1 MRIGAPGCGA
11 AIPRTL
17 ADHTRPMETPGRI
30 AELERKFAEN
40 PRRYF
45 AALANEFRKQ
55 GELDRAIELCESHL
69 AEQRNHL
76 SGHVVLAQ
84 ALVDAGRESD
94 AWDPLHTALDLDPE
108 NFIALR
114 LIGELSAK
122 VGDVDHA
129 RSFFFRALEI
139 EPRNEQLLAAVKN
152 LSPRPAAPAVEP
164 EQPAVAAP
172 ARETREPKEE
182 PWGDVTPLP
191 GLESTTAFEAV
202 QAAEPVAE
210 EPPAAAIAEARAA
223 PMSPGDEP
231 IQRETPSMEAGPYRE
246 AAAEPIAEVPVSEE
260 PVGVELVAEDRHA
273 HEPAAAPAQP
283 IAEEPVL
290 DATAEVTPAHGDPF
304 ADWLPGAETVA
315 EPIPEEDWMSAAG
328 SVATESRSDWDS
340 PPTGDEPRAKSYD
353 YHDWLPPLASET
365 KTAVT
370 AGAAPGV
377 PTTDAALE
385 ATDETKSVA
394 DDVHAGADEVGAA
407 AGEVR
412 AGADETPPPRDEAVP
427 AGEAASPGAV
437 ESLDARPMLASETMA
452 DLYLQQGHV
461 SLAVDV
467 LRELVASR
475 PDDERLR
482 ARLAEVGSGA
492 AAPPRETVRDMFAR
506 FARTAQP
513 LRERTRHHAVGRHA
527 STEAESAGPIGEFF
541 GDSATRTRDVRA
553 NALLSMVGPPG
564 SVPAEGDAL
573 ERWLAGL
580 RRP

>member
-1 MRIGAPGCGA
+1 MRTGAPGCGA

-122 VGDVDHA
+122 VGDIDHA

-139 EPRNEQLLAAVKN
+139 EPRNEQLLAAVKT
-152 LSPRPAAPAVEP
+152 LSPRPAAAVEG
-164 EQPAVAAP
+164 EQPAVATP
-172 ARETREPKEE
+172 AREPREPKEE

-210 EPPAAAIAEARAA
+210 EPPAAAIAEAGAA

-231 IQRETPSMEAGPYRE
+231 IQRETPSMEAGPHRE
-246 AAAEPIAEVPVSEE
+246 AAAAPIADAPVSEE
-260 PVGVELVAEDRHA
+260 PVGVELVAGDRDA
-273 HEPAAAPAQP
+273 HEPVAAPAQP

-304 ADWLPGAETVA
+304 ADWLPGPETVA
-315 EPIPEEDWMSAAG
+315 EPTPEEDWMSAAG

-340 PPTGDEPRAKSYD
+340 PPTGDQPRAKSYD

-365 KTAVT
+365 ETAAT

-377 PTTDAALE
+377 PATDATIE
-385 ATDETKSVA
+385 AADETKSVT
-394 DDVHAGADEVGAA
+394 DDVHAGADEGGAA
-407 AGEVR
+407 AGGAR
-412 AGADETPPPRDEAVP
+412 LGAGQEPPTRDEPVP
-427 AGEAASPGAV
+427 AGEPASPAAV
-437 ESLDARPMLASETMA
+437 ESLEARPMLASETMA

-482 ARLAEVGSGA
+482 ARLAEVGSAA

-513 LRERTRHHAVGRHA
+513 LRERAQHHAVSRHP
-527 STEAESAGPIGEFF
+527 STEAEPAGPIGEFF
-541 GDSATRTRDVRA
+541 GDSATRTRDARA
-553 NALLSMVGPPG
+553 SALLSMVAPPG
-564 SVPAEGDAL
+564 SAPVEGDAL